1 MYFLKNR
8 SLIFQTVAGECRNLQ
23 ELSLSGIKQINAD
36 VVNDIG
42 LGCKNLLYLNIAKCY
57 FDDGVLRVLA
67 RYCLFRDFT
76 DLF

>member
-1 MYFLKNR
+1 MSGIK
-8 SLIFQTVAGECRNLQ
+8 LISITSGECRNLQ

-42 LGCKNLLYLNIAKCY
+42 LGCKNLLYLNIAKCH

-67 RYCLFRDFT
+67 R
-76 DLF
+76 